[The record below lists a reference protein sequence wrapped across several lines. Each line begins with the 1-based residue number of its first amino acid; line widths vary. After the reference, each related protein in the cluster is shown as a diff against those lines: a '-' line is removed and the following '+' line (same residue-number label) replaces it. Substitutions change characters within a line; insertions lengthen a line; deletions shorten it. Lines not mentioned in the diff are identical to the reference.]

1 MTEEVNNIIREDLE
15 DINNLI
21 SMLSKDIFKYEKT
34 IKQLYMDKVEG
45 EITEDIFSN
54 LMNKYNEDLNV
65 AKSRKGEAK
74 KERWKNFFIYKFR
87 LWFMC

>member
-74 KERWKNFFIYKFR
+74 KER
-87 LWFMC
+87 